1 MKNTECNP
9 FKSPESREK
18 FLRVYDEKAKAW
30 PVQSESK
37 MINTS
42 YGNTYVRIS
51 GPLDAPPLVLLH
63 GMNSNSLM
71 WLPNIEDL
79 SKNYRTYAIDD
90 ICGIGRSIDT
100 KTIKDSNDFN
110 NWLDELFNNLK
121 LGNAINLVGMS
132 YGGWQ
137 ACQYALNF
145 PNKINKLVL
154 LAPAATVLKTSSMFT
169 MRAILSLIPSRYF
182 LKSLIYWVM
191 ADSVKKDEKA
201 MEKTVN
207 FMYLGSKCFK
217 TRLPPAPTVLEDAEL
232 KNIKIPV
239 LYMVGENEKIYSPS
253 KAVNRI
259 KNVAPQIKTEIVP
272 NAGHDLT
279 SVQKNMIN
287 TKVLEFLE

>member
-1 MKNTECNP
+1 MKKIEFNP
-9 FKSPESREK
+9 FKSPETKEK
-18 FLRVYDEKAKAW
+18 FLRAYDEEAKAW

-42 YGNTYVRIS
+42 YGNIHVRIN
-51 GPLDAPPLVLLH
+51 GPLNAPPLVLLH

-90 ICGIGRSIDT
+90 IHGNGRSIDT
-100 KTIKDSNDFN
+100 KTMNDPNDLN
-110 NWLDELFNNLK
+110 NWLDELFAALNLYD
-121 LGNAINLVGMS
+121 INLVGMS

-137 ACQYALNF
+137 ACQYALKF

-154 LAPAATVLKTSSMFT
+154 LAPAATVLKTSSIFT
-169 MRAILSLIPSRYF
+169 LRAILSLIPTRYF

-191 ADSVKKDEKA
+191 ADSVKKDENG

-207 FMYLGSKCFK
+207 FMYLASKCFK
-217 TRLPPAPTVLEDAEL
+217 IRQSPAPTVLDDDEL
-232 KNIKIPV
+232 RSMEMPV
-239 LYMVGENEKIYSPS
+239 LYLVGENEKIYSPTR
-253 KAVNRI
+253 AVERI
-259 KNVAPQIKTEIVP
+259 KNVAQQIKAEIIP

-279 SVQKNMIN
+279 SVQNKMIDD
-287 TKVLEFLE
+287 KVLEFLK